1 MNFQAH
7 KIKGINRTKTMRF
20 YSFVFTGNDPR
31 KGWRIP
37 LNEIKYNEQRDD
49 GTGFGYLPHQARQ
62 AHHGAIYIDHE
73 LMTG

>member
-1 MNFQAH
+1 MSKQTH
-7 KIKGINRTKTMRF
+7 KTKGENRTETMWF
-20 YSFVFTGNDPR
+20 CPFIFTGNDPR

-37 LNEIKYNEQRDD
+37 QNEIKYNEQRDD